1 MRCAQCG
8 ADLVAG
14 DRHCGR
20 CGAPV
25 PVAGVAGEAGDDT
38 VKLVRG
44 VPVGPQAPSVYGPP
58 IGQDTRMG
66 VTEIL
71 EVEGPEKHILGYRPF
86 VPPPPPPRSRV
97 GCLRGVVIAAV
108 VLLVALVATDF
119 VAHSNVHFLG
129 LGARPTVTATATR
142 PAVACAVQPTKAAA
156 AQALVQA
163 QLTSGLRD
171 EAKKDY
177 RPVDNISAV
186 RVGQKV
192 YLTFQIATNKA
203 GTVGVE
209 FCTKNEKLTGTLAVP
224 AKSNGRYAEFSAVF
238 TSADVGASVATLTWD
253 GAVAA
258 SKPFT
263 IKQ

>member
-20 CGAPV
+20 CGEPV
-25 PVAGVAGEAGDDT
+25 PLGETGSDT

-58 IGQDTRMG
+58 IGQETRMG
-66 VTEIL
+66 VTELMEI
-71 EVEGPEKHILGYRPF
+71 EPPEKHILGYRPF
-86 VPPPPPPRSRV
+86 VPPPPPPPRRA
-97 GCLRGVVIAAV
+97 GCLRVVAIAAV
-108 VLLVALVATDF
+108 VLLLALVATDI
-119 VAHSNVHFLG
+119 VAHGNLHFAG
-129 LGARPTVTATATR
+129 FGARPAATATATQ
-142 PAVACAVQPTKAAA
+142 PAVTCVAQPTKAAA
-156 AQALVQA
+156 SQTIAHV

-177 RPVDNISAV
+177 RPVDNISVV
-186 RVGQKV
+186 RVGQTV
-192 YLTFQIATNKA
+192 YLTFQIATSKA
-203 GTVGVE
+203 GTIGME
-209 FCTKNEKLTGTLAVP
+209 FCTKRGKLEGTLAVP
-224 AKSNGRYAEFSAVF
+224 AKSSGRYAEFSAAF
-238 TSADVGASVATLTWD
+238 TSADVGTSVATLTWD

-258 SKPFT
+258 TKTFT